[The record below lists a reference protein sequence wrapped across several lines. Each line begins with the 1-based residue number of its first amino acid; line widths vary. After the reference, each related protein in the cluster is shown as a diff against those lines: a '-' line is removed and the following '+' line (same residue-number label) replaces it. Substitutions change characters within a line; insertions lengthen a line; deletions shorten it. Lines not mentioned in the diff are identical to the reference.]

1 MKQNVR
7 NVLVIA
13 QKEFTDHLWSPRFI
27 ASVLVFSL
35 IIFSFSYRAVL
46 NGRNIF
52 QMGFLDIAQII
63 AVFMPFLGIAI
74 GFDAVV
80 KESKSSSLNILLTHP
95 VFRDNIIT
103 GKILGSLATLAL
115 VIGISIIA
123 SVGTMLFISGVQINF
138 LEIERILIFAI
149 LTFIYIS
156 TFVGVSILIS
166 IYSKSTTGSLIYSVV
181 IWINSIIV
189 FGAIVVVIASI
200 ITGQSFL
207 DLGNNGQLLELN
219 ANLQEF
225 SPIHHYAEAVSGV
238 PSLSW
243 GGASIDAGPDRS
255 LGIFDMRRPL
265 DQWVEEYWTNIV
277 VLIAVPIILFT
288 ASFMAFLRRDIT
300 M

>member
-13 QKEFTDHLWSPRFI
+13 QKEFADHLWSPRFI

-35 IIFSFSYRAVL
+35 IIFSFSYKAVL

-63 AVFMPFLGIAI
+63 AVFLPFLGIAI

-123 SVGTMLFISGVQINF
+123 SVGTMLFISGVQISL
-138 LEIERILIFAI
+138 LEIERIFIFAI

-156 TFVGVSILIS
+156 TFVGVSILLS
-166 IYSKSTTGSLIYSVV
+166 IYSKNTTSSLIYSIV

-189 FGAIVVVIASI
+189 FSAIVVVIASI

-207 DLGNNGQLLELN
+207 DWGKNYQALELN
-219 ANLQEF
+219 ANLQKF
-225 SPIHHYAEAVSGV
+225 SPIHHYAEAVTGK

-243 GGASIDAGPDRS
+243 GGVSKDAGSDRS
-255 LGIFDMRRPL
+255 LGIFDMRYTL
-265 DQWVEEYWTNIV
+265 GQWVEEYWTNLT
-277 VLIAVPIILFT
+277 VLIAVPIILFI
-288 ASFMAFLRRDIT
+288 ASFTAFLRKDIT

>member
-1 MKQNVR
+1 MKQNIK

-13 QKEFTDHLWSPRFI
+13 QKEFADHLWSPRFI
-27 ASVLVFSL
+27 ALVSVFSL
-35 IIFSFSYRAVL
+35 IIFSFSYKAVL
-46 NGRNIF
+46 NGKNIF

-63 AVFMPFLGIAI
+63 AVFLPFLGIAI

-123 SVGTMLFISGVQINF
+123 SIGTMLLISGVQINL

-156 TFVGVSILIS
+156 TFVGISILLS
-166 IYSKSTTGSLIYSVV
+166 IYSKNTTSSLIYSIVV
-181 IWINSIIV
+181 WINSIIV
-189 FGAIVVVIASI
+189 FSAIVAVIASI
-200 ITGQSFL
+200 ITGQSYL
-207 DLGNNGQLLELN
+207 DLGKNQQVLELN
-219 ANLQEF
+219 ANFQKF

-243 GGASIDAGPDRS
+243 GGVSMNFGADRS
-255 LGIFDMRRPL
+255 LGIFDKGHTL
-265 DQWVEEYWTNIV
+265 DQWLDEYWTNLV
-277 VLIAVPIILFT
+277 VLIAMPILLFI

-300 M
+300 I